1 MTFLNH
7 TQVYTC
13 EMDLDVDKSIQNNI
27 HNRLKADIVKA
38 YHEWVAMPSHHL
50 YLDCAM
56 LLNPPTVEKQSL
68 DMENISNDGDDDV
81 VMQTE
86 EDAVDDDEDND
97 AVVENDAV
105 GEDTKENVSIKIFE
119 KKTLKFL
126 LFLMFRPIYEQDE
139 EEDEE
144 DLLPEIDLLSEV
156 CSCYTIFPIV
166 FVQTFR
172 IFVLPLLLKQRTKL
186 AL

>member
-1 MTFLNH
+1 
-7 TQVYTC
+7 
-13 EMDLDVDKSIQNNI
+13 
-27 HNRLKADIVKA
+27 
-38 YHEWVAMPSHHL
+38 
-50 YLDCAM
+50 M

-97 AVVENDAV
+97 AAVENDAV

-126 LFLMFRPIYEQDE
+126 F
-139 EEDEE
+139 
-144 DLLPEIDLLSEV
+144 
-156 CSCYTIFPIV
+156 
-166 FVQTFR
+166 
-172 IFVLPLLLKQRTKL
+172 
-186 AL
+186 